1 MPARAT
7 SKVNPSR
14 RRTHPINKA
23 VPSAATRLTSRP
35 GIRVWSHGVIGATAP
50 TTAK

>member
-7 SKVNPSR
+7 SGVNPSR
-14 RRTHPINKA
+14 RATHPITTA
-23 VPSAATRLTSRP
+23 VPSAANRLTSRP
-35 GIRVWSHGVIGATAP
+35 GIRVWSHGVNGATAP